1 MFKIK
6 EIVHIS
12 LIKTDRQTDRQTDR
26 GTDRQRQRESNLVF
40 YAQRERETQDFWLE
54 M

>member
-1 MFKIK
+1 MFKFK

-26 GTDRQRQRESNLVF
+26 VTWCF
-40 YAQRERETQDFWLE
+40 TPRERETQDFWLE

>member
-12 LIKTDRQTDRQTDR
+12 LIKTDRQTRDRQTE
-26 GTDRQRQRESNLVF
+26 TERESNLVF